1 MTEGLISTNMTDV
14 YLLLGSNEGD
24 RQAWLQQAV
33 EQLAALGNINSQSAL
48 YQTAAWGIEDQPA
61 FLNMALRLQTE
72 LHPLELLQKI
82 HDIEQHLG
90 RQRTLKWGQRTL
102 DIDILFYG
110 DAVIDLPELKVPH
123 PYLQERRFALVPLNE
138 ITPDFLHPGLN
149 KTISQLLDECPDK
162 LEVEK
167 Y

>member
-1 MTEGLISTNMTDV
+1 MTDV

-24 RQAWLQQAV
+24 REQWLLQAV
-33 EQLAALGNINSQSAL
+33 QQLNVLGAISSQSAL

-61 FLNMALRLQTE
+61 FLNMALCLQTE
-72 LHPLELLQKI
+72 LHPLELLQEI
-82 HDIEQHLG
+82 HHIEQNLG

-149 KTISQLLDECPDK
+149 KTVSQLLDECPDK
-162 LEVEK
+162 LEVLK

>member
-1 MTEGLISTNMTDV
+1 MTDV

-24 RQAWLQQAV
+24 REQWLQQAV
-33 EQLAALGNINSQSAL
+33 EQLGVTGNISIQSAI

-61 FLNMALRLQTE
+61 FLNMALCLQTE
-72 LHPLELLQKI
+72 LPPLELLQKI
-82 HDIEQHLG
+82 HHIEQTLG

-110 DAVIDLPELKVPH
+110 DALIDLPELKIPH
-123 PYLQERRFALVPLNE
+123 PYLQERRFALVPLKE
-138 ITPDFLHPGLN
+138 IAPDFLHPGLN
-149 KTISQLLDECPDK
+149 KTVSRLLEECPDK
-162 LEVEK
+162 LEVNN